1 MKITA
6 THEQF
11 KLFDEI
17 TKNYVITNYDDF
29 VNLLHNTDYTYSS
42 NMIDG
47 FIELNAKN
55 NTYKISANFNH
66 IFNTLQIKEIINMED
81 FEEKILPCR
90 KCGSVSQFYD
100 DYKGMASEVVL
111 QCNDCNNH
119 ETVIIYDALT
129 PKERYSCDPDW
140 QCPKT
145 FIYGKKA
152 LKKAK
157 NYIIEEWNK
166 RVV

>member
-81 FEEKILPCR
+81 FEEK
-90 KCGSVSQFYD
+90 
-100 DYKGMASEVVL
+100 
-111 QCNDCNNH
+111 
-119 ETVIIYDALT
+119 
-129 PKERYSCDPDW
+129 YSAD
-140 QCPKT
+140 Q
-145 FIYGKKA
+145 
-152 LKKAK
+152 
-157 NYIIEEWNK
+157 
-166 RVV
+166 R